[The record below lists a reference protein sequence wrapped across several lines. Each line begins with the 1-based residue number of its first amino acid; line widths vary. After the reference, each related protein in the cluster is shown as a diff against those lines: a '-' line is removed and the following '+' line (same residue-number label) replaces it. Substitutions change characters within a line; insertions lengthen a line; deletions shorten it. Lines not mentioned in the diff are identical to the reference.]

1 MAGYCPNCG
10 TKQANAA
17 RTVKVLQ
24 VTQDNSITPEVNLEV
39 FECPTCNTPFTQ
51 NVTTQN
57 TSQPN
62 FDKPFTSSIE
72 KLDKVQH
79 DFKLN
84 LENLRRNL
92 SALQTERPGV
102 LFELETMRKDSESK
116 ADVLEEDVNRLR
128 LEIQDLKDLLGLGKA

>member
-24 VTQDNSITPEVNLEV
+24 VTQDNSITPEVDIKV

-57 TSQPN
+57 TNQPN
-62 FDKPFTSSIE
+62 LDKPFTSSIE
-72 KLDKVQH
+72 RLGKVQH